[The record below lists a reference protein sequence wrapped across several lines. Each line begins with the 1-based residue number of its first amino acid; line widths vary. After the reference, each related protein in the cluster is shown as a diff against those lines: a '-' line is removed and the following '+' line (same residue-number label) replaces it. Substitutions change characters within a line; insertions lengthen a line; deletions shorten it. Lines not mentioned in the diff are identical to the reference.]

1 MAYPVIEVPDDAC
14 ETIEQLGSKPKFW
27 FDQNRRLYKQGRPGT
42 GENWAEKVACEICE
56 LLEIPHAHYEFG
68 LWRDQPG
75 VVSDSIC
82 PAGSRLVHGNE
93 LLSKIHLNQGAGQR
107 YEPRQH
113 TVSAFIG
120 IGKSSRIEPP
130 AGYDLLPPLSVA
142 ADLMVGYLML
152 DCLIGNQD
160 RHDENW
166 GLIVYP
172 EKPQRIT
179 LAPTYDHASSLGRNE
194 TDERRRSRLVTRD
207 RGASVDA
214 YCARARSAFYDHAD
228 PRKPITTLDAFASA
242 GRFCRAAS
250 GDWLDRLAGVGHAEF
265 EAIFQA
271 ILPTLISE
279 PAIDFALRMLM
290 VNRARLLD
298 IGLEKR

>member
-56 LLEIPHAHYEFG
+56 LLGIPHAHYEFG
-68 LWRDQPG
+68 VWRGQPG

-93 LLSKIHLNQGAGQR
+93 LLSKIHQNQGAGQR

-113 TVSAFIG
+113 TVNAFIG
-120 IGKSSRIEPP
+120 IGKRSRIEPP
-130 AGYDLLPPLSVA
+130 AGYDLSSPLSVA

-179 LAPTYDHASSLGRNE
+179 LAPTLRSRFQPGAQRNRRTPPLPTGHTGSWRQCRRLLRAGSLGVL
-194 TDERRRSRLVTRD
+194 RSCRPSQAHHDAGCLRLGR
-207 RGASVDA
+207 
-214 YCARARSAFYDHAD
+214 
-228 PRKPITTLDAFASA
+228 TLLP
-242 GRFCRAAS
+242 S
-250 GDWLDRLAGVGHAEF
+250 GVR
-265 EAIFQA
+265 
-271 ILPTLISE
+271 
-279 PAIDFALRMLM
+279 
-290 VNRARLLD
+290 
-298 IGLEKR
+298 